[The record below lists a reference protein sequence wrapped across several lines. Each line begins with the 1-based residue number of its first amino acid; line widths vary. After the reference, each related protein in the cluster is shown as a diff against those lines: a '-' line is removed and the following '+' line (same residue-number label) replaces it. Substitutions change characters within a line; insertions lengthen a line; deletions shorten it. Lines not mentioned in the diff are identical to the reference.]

1 MTNNVFVYIVD
12 LPSSVKEM
20 VCPCLDGYTIYLNS
34 RLSQSAQEKSF
45 RHAMWHIEH
54 NDFERDDIQEI
65 ETAAHEG
72 VTQ

>member
-1 MTNNVFVYIVD
+1 MDRVFIYLVD
-12 LPSSVKEM
+12 LPVDITEM

-54 NDFERDDIQEI
+54 NDFEKDDVQMI
-65 ETAAHEG
+65 ELLAHKG
-72 VTQ
+72 VTS

>member
-1 MTNNVFVYIVD
+1 MDRVFIYLVD
-12 LPSSVKEM
+12 LPVDITEM

-54 NDFERDDIQEI
+54 NDFDKDDVQMI
-65 ETAAHEG
+65 ELLAHKG
-72 VTQ
+72 VT